1 MQVSG
6 VNNVFWSLLNGFL
19 GLLLSCWWLLDW
31 LGNQL
36 VGYLGVSGYTSKICY
51 A

>member
-1 MQVSG
+1 MQFSWVS
-6 VNNVFWSLLNGFL
+6 NFFWCWFNSFFD
-19 GLLLSCWWLLDW
+19 LLLSYWWLLDR